1 MTPMW
6 RALTVFRIAAWVYA
20 AILAVDRESRFS
32 RPVLA
37 FAVIA
42 VMAGWTAFT
51 ARRYLRRP
59 PPGRSLLVA
68 DVVIASLCVLATP
81 LVLPRPMITTTLPVT
96 WIAGPVLAW
105 AIAHGR
111 RAGLVGALAPAG
123 CCIAAF
129 GGLNEA
135 GADEAVLLLL
145 TGFVVGHVVRLL
157 AVAEQQT
164 RRAAAVQ
171 AAAAERDRLAR
182 AVHDSVLQ
190 VLALVQRRGAE
201 IGGPAAELGRLAGEQ
216 EAALRALVSAEGRPP
231 GASGGDEG
239 GVDGGRGRRHGR
251 GRSRGDGGSDGGG
264 VADLRLALADLVA
277 VGSGTGIGSGTGM
290 GTETGADTRTGT
302 GTEVGTD
309 SGGNTGTS
317 TGTEVGGDS
326 SGGISTSTG
335 TETGAGIGTS
345 TGTETGAGI
354 AISAGTTLAGPADP
368 VVLPSSTVAGLTAAV
383 AAALD
388 NVRKHAG
395 ADARSWILVEDEEDV
410 VTVTVRDD
418 GPGIPDGRLAQA
430 AAAGRLGVAQSIC
443 GRVADLGGTARI
455 VSVPG
460 QGTEIELRVPRR

>member
-20 AILAVDRESRFS
+20 AILAVDREAEFS
-32 RPVLA
+32 RPVPA

-51 ARRYLRRP
+51 ARRHLRRP
-59 PPGRSLLVA
+59 PPGRALLVA

-111 RAGLVGALAPAG
+111 RAGLVSALVPAG

-157 AVAEQQT
+157 AVAEEQT

-216 EAALRALVSAEGRPP
+216 EAALRALVSAEARPA
-231 GASGGDEG
+231 GAAGGYEG
-239 GVDGGRGRRHGR
+239 GFDGGHGH
-251 GRSRGDGGSDGGG
+251 GDDA
-264 VADLRLALADLVA
+264 ADLRLALADLIA
-277 VGSGTGIGSGTGM
+277 VGTYPGTGTGIG
-290 GTETGADTRTGT
+290 ADAGS
-302 GTEVGTD
+302 D
-309 SGGNTGTS
+309 TGTS
-317 TGTEVGGDS
+317 
-326 SGGISTSTG
+326 
-335 TETGAGIGTS
+335 
-345 TGTETGAGI
+345 
-354 AISAGTTLAGPADP
+354 TTLAGPADP
-368 VVLPSSTVAGLTAAV
+368 VVLPASTVAGLTAAV

-395 ADARSWILVEDEEDV
+395 AGARSWILVEDEEDV

-430 AAAGRLGVAQSIC
+430 AAAGRLGVAQSMC

-455 VSVPG
+455 ISVPG

>member
-1 MTPMW
+1 
-6 RALTVFRIAAWVYA
+6 
-20 AILAVDRESRFS
+20 
-32 RPVLA
+32 
-37 FAVIA
+37 
-42 VMAGWTAFT
+42 
-51 ARRYLRRP
+51 
-59 PPGRSLLVA
+59 
-68 DVVIASLCVLATP
+68 
-81 LVLPRPMITTTLPVT
+81 
-96 WIAGPVLAW
+96 
-105 AIAHGR
+105 
-111 RAGLVGALAPAG
+111 
-123 CCIAAF
+123 
-129 GGLNEA
+129 
-135 GADEAVLLLL
+135 
-145 TGFVVGHVVRLL
+145 
-157 AVAEQQT
+157 
-164 RRAAAVQ
+164 
-171 AAAAERDRLAR
+171 
-182 AVHDSVLQ
+182 
-190 VLALVQRRGAE
+190 
-201 IGGPAAELGRLAGEQ
+201 
-216 EAALRALVSAEGRPP
+216 
-231 GASGGDEG
+231 
-239 GVDGGRGRRHGR
+239 
-251 GRSRGDGGSDGGG
+251 
-264 VADLRLALADLVA
+264 
-277 VGSGTGIGSGTGM
+277 M